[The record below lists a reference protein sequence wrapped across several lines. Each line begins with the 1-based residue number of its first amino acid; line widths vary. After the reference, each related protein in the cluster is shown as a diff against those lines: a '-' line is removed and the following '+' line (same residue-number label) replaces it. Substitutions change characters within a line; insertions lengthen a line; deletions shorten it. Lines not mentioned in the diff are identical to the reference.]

1 MKEVLHMTFS
11 EKLSYLLDLSGATNA
26 ELARAANIDP
36 SQVSRLRGG
45 TRNIP
50 KRIHTIELMA
60 EFFAGMCTSDYQRA
74 SLADTLGDKRLIT
87 DRSIHFTAD
96 TLCSW
101 LRAKQS
107 DSSARLDH
115 FMRSFE
121 GYNRSSGET
130 LDMSFS
136 EHALNK
142 VDSFCYTGNEGR
154 RNAVADII
162 SFLLSRDTPGEVFLL
177 SDENL
182 HWLAQDKA
190 FSDSLME
197 SMIRLTEKG
206 FTVKRIVSPLRDSVS
221 AIESLDRWMPM
232 YMTGALTTFHYP
244 RMRDGLFRRFLI
256 VSPGNFTLSSC
267 SVGDQHECAS
277 TYVCYEQPT
286 IDDDVC
292 FFNYYLSKC
301 IPLAEPYIYQRDPV
315 IFSQHLLDFH
325 NIPADGISKW
335 LGMTCNAV
343 PSALLD
349 SLEQGCTDADSLKIL
364 RVYRSIQDAFERSL
378 ADGRRFIEIIRPYSA
393 DQVMRGEA
401 QITPSLLL
409 PSCSRSYTPEEYRL
423 HLSHILSMMEK
434 YHNYYVVVDV
444 GDMSETELHL
454 KDRRSALLVRTSLP
468 FTIFSTA
475 EYSTLSAVQEYL
487 MLQATRYGPSLVIQR
502 RHSMEKLHALINS
515 LG

>member
-1 MKEVLHMTFS
+1 MTFS

-26 ELARAANIDP
+26 DLARAAHIDP

-60 EFFAGMCTSDYQRA
+60 EFFAGMCTSDYQRS
-74 SLADTLGDKRLIT
+74 SLADTLGDKRLLT
-87 DRSIHFTAD
+87 DRSVHFTAD
-96 TLCSW
+96 AMCSW

-107 DSSARLDH
+107 DSSTRLDH

-121 GYNRSSGET
+121 GYNRSSTENID
-130 LDMSFS
+130 LHFS

-142 VDSFCYTGNEGR
+142 VASFCYTGNEGR
-154 RNAVADII
+154 RNAVADVI
-162 SFLLSRDTPGEVFLL
+162 SFLLTRGAPGEVFLL

-190 FSDSLME
+190 FSNTLME
-197 SMIRLTEKG
+197 SMLKLAEKG
-206 FTVKRIVSPLRDSVS
+206 FAIKRIVSPLRDSVS

-232 YMTGALTTFHYP
+232 YMTGAMTTFHYP
-244 RMRDGLFRRFLI
+244 RMRDGIFRRFLL
-256 VSPGNFTLSSC
+256 VSPGNFTLSSF
-267 SVGDQHECAS
+267 SVGDQHECAA

-286 IDDDVC
+286 IDDDVN

-301 IPLAEPYIYQRDPV
+301 VPLAEPYIYQRDPV

-335 LGMTCNAV
+335 LGMTCNVV
-343 PSALLD
+343 PPALID
-349 SLEQGCTDADSLKIL
+349 SIEASCTDEPSMKIL
-364 RVYRSIQDAFERSL
+364 AVYRSIQESFERSL
-378 ADGRRFIEIIRPYSA
+378 ADGRRFIEIIRPYTA
-393 DQVMRGEA
+393 EQVRRGEA
-401 QITPSLLL
+401 LLTPSLLL
-409 PSCSRSYTPEEYRL
+409 PACSRCYTTEEYRL

-434 YHNYYVVVDV
+434 YSNYYVVLDV
-444 GDMSETELHL
+444 GDMSENELHL
-454 KDRRSALLVRTSLP
+454 KDGRTALLVRTAQP
-468 FTIFSTA
+468 FTIFSTS

-487 MLQATRYGPSLVIQR
+487 MLQATRYGSSLVIQR
-502 RHSMEKLHALINS
+502 RHSIEKLNNLIDS